1 MTRARKSI
9 IDLEATP
16 YYHVISRCVRRAY
29 LCGEDEV
36 SGKNFEHRRQWIEDR
51 IKFLASVFAI
61 DICAFAIMQNHYH
74 IVLKVQTHQT
84 KEWTEL
90 EVIERWRSLY
100 NADSVLVDL
109 YLNDEAIGAQI
120 SEAKKIIS
128 GWRTNLSSISWFM
141 KNTNQYIACMA
152 NKEDGSTGH
161 FWQSRFKSQALL
173 DEAALLSCMAYV
185 DLNPIRAGIATNLDD
200 SDFTS
205 IQERV
210 KTLAD
215 AQEQLRLSKGK
226 GRGKGKIHPLPYQ
239 PEALLD
245 FGSQPDK
252 DAIHFTL
259 SDYLELV
266 DWTGRRI
273 RDDKKGFINSLAPKL
288 FVQLKMDEEDWFDMT
303 QSFER
308 KFAYFAAKPELLYF
322 HAEEHGAHYY
332 QGVG

>member
-9 IDLEATP
+9 IDLAATP

-36 SGKNFEHRRQWIEDR
+36 SGKNFEYRRQWIEDR

-84 KEWTEL
+84 KEWSDL
-90 EVIERWRSLY
+90 EVIERWRNLY

-109 YLNDEAIGAQI
+109 YLNDDATGAQI
-120 SEAKKIIS
+120 CEAKNIID

-141 KNTNQYIACMA
+141 KNINQYIACMA

-215 AQEQLRLSKGK
+215 AQEQLNKDKRQGK
-226 GRGKGKIHPLPYQ
+226 VHPLPYQ

-252 DAIHFTL
+252 DAIHFAL

-273 RDDKKGFINSLAPKL
+273 RDDKKGFIDSSAPKL
-288 FVQLKMDEEDWFDMT
+288 FTQLKMDEEDWFDMT

>member
-74 IVLKVQTHQT
+74 IVLKVQTHQAR
-84 KEWTEL
+84 EWTEF

-109 YLNDEAIGAQI
+109 YLDDDATGAQI
-120 SEAKKIIS
+120 SEAKKIIN

-215 AQEQLRLSKGK
+215 AKEQLSQGQN
-226 GRGKGKIHPLPYQ
+226 KGKIHPLPYQ
-239 PEALLD
+239 PETLLD

-252 DAIHFTL
+252 DAIHFAL

-273 RDDKKGFINSLAPKL
+273 RDDKKGFIDSSAPRL
-288 FVQLKMDEEDWFDMT
+288 FTQLKMDEEDWFDMT

-322 HAEEHGAHYY
+322 HAEEHGSHYY

>member
-36 SGKNFEHRRQWIEDR
+36 SGKNFEYRRQWIEDR

-74 IVLKVQTHQT
+74 IVLKVQTHQA
-84 KEWTEL
+84 KAWTEL
-90 EVIERWRSLY
+90 EVIERWRNLY

-109 YLNDEAIGAQI
+109 YLNDDATGAQI
-120 SEAKKIIS
+120 SEAQNIIS
-128 GWRTNLSSISWFM
+128 GWRTNLTSISWFM

-173 DEAALLSCMAYV
+173 DEAAILSCMAYV
-185 DLNPIRAGIATNLDD
+185 DLNPIRAGIATNLED

-210 KTLAD
+210 KTFAD
-215 AQEQLRLSKGK
+215 AQEQLRQGK
-226 GRGKGKIHPLPYQ
+226 VHPLPYQ

-245 FGSQPDK
+245 FGCQSDREV
-252 DAIHFTL
+252 IHYAL

-273 RDDKKGFINSLAPKL
+273 RDDKKGFIDSSAPKL
-288 FVQLKMDEEDWFDMT
+288 FTQLKMDEEDWFEMT

-308 KFAYFAAKPELLYF
+308 KFAYFAAKPERLYF
-322 HAEEHGAHYY
+322 HAKEHGAHYY

>member
-16 YYHVISRCVRRAY
+16 YYHVISRCVRRSY

-36 SGKNFEHRRQWIEDR
+36 TGKNFEYRRHWIEDR
-51 IKFLASVFAI
+51 IKFLSSVFAI

-74 IVLKVQTHQT
+74 IVLKVQTHQA
-84 KEWTEL
+84 KAWTEQ

-109 YLNDEAIGAQI
+109 YLDDDATGAQLT
-120 SEAKKIIS
+120 EAKNIIN
-128 GWRTNLSSISWFM
+128 GWRSNLSSISWFM

-152 NKEDGSTGH
+152 NKEDECTGH

-205 IQERV
+205 IQERI

-215 AQEQLRLSKGK
+215 AQEQLNKSKD
-226 GRGKGKIHPLPYQ
+226 KIHPLPYQ
-239 PEALLD
+239 PESLLD
-245 FGSQPDK
+245 FGNQPDK
-252 DAIHFTL
+252 DAIHYAL

-273 RDDKKGFINSLAPKL
+273 RDDKKGFIDSSAPKL
-288 FVQLKMDEEDWFDMT
+288 FTQLKMDEEDWFDMT

-308 KFAYFAAKPELLYF
+308 KFAYFAAKPEKLYF
-322 HAEEHGAHYY
+322 HAEEHGSQYY